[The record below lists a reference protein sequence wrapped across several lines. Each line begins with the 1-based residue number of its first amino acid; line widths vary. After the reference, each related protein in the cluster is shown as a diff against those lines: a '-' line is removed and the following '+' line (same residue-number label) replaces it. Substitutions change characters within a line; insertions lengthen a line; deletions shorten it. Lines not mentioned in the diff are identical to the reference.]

1 MSHHTQATSA
11 PSASKS
17 ADRLIF
23 GLTVTQLDDLRR
35 YVSFL
40 VADGDMLMNAP
51 DPCDART
58 VPTLGEN
65 IYETARATREIVDAL
80 EDQRLSPPPGTDDA
94 ASAAALCISHMHT
107 QLCEAHTIARLLRTA
122 LDMPDGDRAAPGISL
137 ALSEMLGRL
146 VEEVEAATDTQAGGP
161 G

>member
-17 ADRLIF
+17 ADHPVF

-35 YVSFL
+35 YVAFL

-51 DPCDART
+51 APCDAMT

-65 IYETARATREIVDAL
+65 IYETALTTRAIIDTL
-80 EDQRLSPPPGTDDA
+80 EEQRLSPPPGADDA
-94 ASAAALCISHMHT
+94 ATAAALFISHMHT
-107 QLCEAHTIARLLRTA
+107 QLREAQTIARLLRTA
-122 LDMPDGDRAAPGISL
+122 LDMPDGDRAVPGISL
-137 ALSEMLGRL
+137 GLFDMLGRL
-146 VEEVEAATDTQAGGP
+146 VEEVESHVAMEASERD
-161 G
+161 